1 MPFEIPDWRP
11 EKWRD
16 VPENP
21 LIEPSDGSEPG
32 SVIGD
37 PQVIPPGKFDEYW
50 HLFAHSG
57 MRIYR
62 FKSLDGIHWKSG
74 GTLPFPGALVY
85 LFKED
90 DTWYIFY
97 TVYEEPP
104 NTKICM
110 RESVDLESW
119 SEETVILKPELPW
132 ELEGPC
138 KQVRNPCLVK
148 VGDRYRLYY
157 SGGTIWFDDC
167 GYEEPK
173 YVGFAEAEDIHGP
186 YKRCENPILRPD
198 PNVPYRN
205 FGAGALKVYRW
216 RGEYLGFNNGI
227 YKDSDGRSRS
237 AICLLASSDGVAW
250 VDAPFNP
257 VIAPT
262 GGWKRAMVYQ
272 LDVVFDVDGETRIY
286 YNARDGWRGGV
297 ERIGCSILVE
307 R

>member
-1 MPFEIPDWRP
+1 MPLEMPDWRP

-16 VPENP
+16 VSENP
-21 LIEPSDGSEPG
+21 LIEPPDGSEPG

-37 PQVIPPGKFDEYW
+37 PQVVSPGRFDEYW

-62 FKSLDGIHWKSG
+62 FKSLDGIHWKPE

-90 DTWYIFY
+90 DTWHIFY

-110 RESVDLESW
+110 RESMDLENW

-186 YKRCENPILRPD
+186 YKRCGNPILRPD
-198 PNVPYRN
+198 PNIPYRN

-227 YKDSDGRSRS
+227 YKGPDGRSRS